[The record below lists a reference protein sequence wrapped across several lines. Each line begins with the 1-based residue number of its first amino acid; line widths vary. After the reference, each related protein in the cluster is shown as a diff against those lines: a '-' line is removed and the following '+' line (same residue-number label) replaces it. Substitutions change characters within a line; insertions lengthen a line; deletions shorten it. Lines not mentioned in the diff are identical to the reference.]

1 VHESA
6 RLATSRSKGGMAG
19 HVGALPNKT
28 HSSYRTSLVALD
40 DDFPDSPLG
49 KLIVGASL
57 SSRPFRPRLLE
68 VLSVRLAQPFDRG
81 DSSVEMEAL
90 SRVKCLQLRTKR

>member
-1 VHESA
+1 MHESA

-49 KLIVGASL
+49 K
-57 SSRPFRPRLLE
+57 R
-68 VLSVRLAQPFDRG
+68 DRG
-81 DSSVEMEAL
+81 SKPFFSAISTPTPGSICQFGCLKLSTEATPP
-90 SRVKCLQLRTKR
+90 SRWKRYRG

>member
-1 VHESA
+1 MHESA
-6 RLATSRSKGGMAG
+6 HSSDFAQQRRDGGSR
-19 HVGALPNKT
+19 GALPNKT

-68 VLSVRLAQPFDRG
+68 VLSVRLAQRFDRG

-90 SRVKCLQLRTKR
+90 SRVKCCS

>member
-6 RLATSRSKGGMAG
+6 RLATSRSKGGMAD

-57 SSRPFRPRLLE
+57 SSRPFRPDSWKYCQFGWLN
-68 VLSVRLAQPFDRG
+68 LSTEATPPSRWKRYRG
-81 DSSVEMEAL
+81 
-90 SRVKCLQLRTKR
+90 